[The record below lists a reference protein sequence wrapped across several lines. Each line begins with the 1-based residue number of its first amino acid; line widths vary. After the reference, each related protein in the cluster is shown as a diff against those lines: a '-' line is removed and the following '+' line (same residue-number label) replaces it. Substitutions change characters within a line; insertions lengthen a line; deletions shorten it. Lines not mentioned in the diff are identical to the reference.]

1 MITISIIIIMRNPRL
16 LHFKLDQVLLSSQC
30 WHFWGRHLKFLFVIV
45 AGMTKM
51 IFKSFNILIHL
62 LTDFAPNFFT
72 RCMNCPKVSDNDVFS
87 FAWSATWCT
96 EPKFSL
102 SHHKLLHFSH
112 FGTGAGQ
119 QDLKFGTTWNYVVG
133 YTAAVCLQ
141 IIGVVDWMF
150 FWSLVKFSTLLLI
163 LSLFYSRHS
172 SFKILISISDLK
184 FSSLF

>member
-1 MITISIIIIMRNPRL
+1 MRNLRL

-72 RCMNCPKVSDNDVFS
+72 RCMNCPEVSNNDVFS

-102 SHHKLLHFSH
+102 SHHKLFDFSH

-119 QDLKFGTTWNYVVG
+119 QDLKFGGGIQTWNYYVVVFLDSIQQLFV
-133 YTAAVCLQ
+133 YKLSASPTEC
-141 IIGVVDWMF
+141 F
-150 FWSLVKFSTLLLI
+150 FWSLVKFSPLLLI